1 MRGKERGK
9 ERGKRKNVIRVY
21 TKTIKGP
28 KSHERDPAIGRTDK
42 APDPLNQ
49 QRIHFKR
56 SGDHTE
62 ASILSMMNDN
72 IPGDKIPLAT
82 PKEGKNE
89 RLQFMQGPAWRGG
102 AKDATYEFCYSLWS
116 FQY

>member
-1 MRGKERGK
+1 MRGKERG
-9 ERGKRKNVIRVY
+9 ERKNVIRVY
-21 TKTIKGP
+21 TKTIKEP

-49 QRIHFKR
+49 PRIHFKT

-62 ASILSMMNDN
+62 DN
-72 IPGDKIPLAT
+72 IPGNKIPLAT
-82 PKEGKNE
+82 PKEGKYE

-102 AKDATYEFCYSLWS
+102 QRRNIPNSRESQS
-116 FQY
+116 I